1 MQQLLLNLDTGN
13 APSLD
18 TYLTGQ
24 NGEVVH
30 LLREIAYRTSR
41 EHFVYLWGDNA
52 TGKTHLLKAL
62 SQFSPARY
70 IPADAPETDFSY
82 SPQCNLYLLDD
93 CERLDS
99 QKQIAAFNLF
109 NQIRENNGYMITSGP
124 CTPLALDLRD
134 DLKSRLCWGL
144 VYQIKSLSDEEKMAA
159 LNEQA
164 RQRGFTISPGV
175 LPYLITH
182 YQRDMHSLS
191 MILDALDRYSLQTK
205 RTITL
210 PLLHDL
216 LQQKQEP
223 AV

>member
-70 IPADAPETDFSY
+70 IPSDAPETDFSY
-82 SPQCNLYLLDD
+82 SPQCNLYLLT
-93 CERLDS
+93 
-99 QKQIAAFNLF
+99 IANASIPKN
-109 NQIRENNGYMITSGP
+109 R
-124 CTPLALDLRD
+124 
-134 DLKSRLCWGL
+134 
-144 VYQIKSLSDEEKMAA
+144 
-159 LNEQA
+159 
-164 RQRGFTISPGV
+164 
-175 LPYLITH
+175 
-182 YQRDMHSLS
+182 
-191 MILDALDRYSLQTK
+191 
-205 RTITL
+205 L
-210 PLLHDL
+210 PLSIFSIRSV
-216 LQQKQEP
+216 KTT
-223 AV
+223 VT

>member
-18 TYLTGQ
+18 SYLTGQ

-30 LLREIAYRTSR
+30 LLREIADRTSR
-41 EHFVYLWGDNA
+41 EHFVYLWGQNA

-70 IPADAPETDFSY
+70 IPAEATESDFSY
-82 SPQCNLYLLDD
+82 FPDCDLYLLDD
-93 CERLDS
+93 CEHLNPE
-99 QKQIAAFNLF
+99 KQIAAFNLF
-109 NQIRENNGYMITSGP
+109 NQVRENNAYMITSGP

-144 VYQIKSLSDEEKMAA
+144 VYQIKSLSDEEKISA

-164 RQRGFTISPGV
+164 KQRGFTLSPGCGRV
-175 LPYLITH
+175 H
-182 YQRDMHSLS
+182 
-191 MILDALDRYSLQTK
+191 
-205 RTITL
+205 
-210 PLLHDL
+210 
-216 LQQKQEP
+216 
-223 AV
+223 AVSVR

>member
-18 TYLTGQ
+18 NYLTGQ
-24 NGEVVH
+24 NGEVIH
-30 LLREIAYRTSR
+30 LLKEVANRHSR
-41 EHFVYLWGDNA
+41 DHFVYLWGENA

-62 SQFSPARY
+62 SQCSSARY
-70 IPADAPETDFSY
+70 ITANNPESDFFY
-82 SPQCNLYLLDD
+82 SPDCDLYLLDD
-93 CERLDS
+93 CERLTPE
-99 QKQIAAFNLF
+99 KQIAAFNLF
-109 NQIRENNGYMITSGP
+109 NQVRENNGYMITSGP

-144 VYQIKSLSDEEKMAA
+144 VYQIKSLTDEEKITA

-164 RQRGFTISPGV
+164 KQRGFTLSPGV

-216 LQQKQEP
+216 LEQKQEP
-223 AV
+223 SA

>member
-13 APSLD
+13 LPSFD
-18 TYLTGQ
+18 TYLTGR

-30 LLREIAYRTSR
+30 LLREIANRTSR
-41 EHFVYLWGDNA
+41 EHFVYLWGDTA

-70 IPADAPETDFSY
+70 IPADASETDYCY
-82 SPQCNLYLLDD
+82 SPECDLYLVDD
-93 CERLDS
+93 CELLDAE
-99 QKQIAAFNLF
+99 KQIATFNLF
-109 NQIRENNGYMITSGP
+109 NQVRENNGYMITSGP

-144 VYQIKSLSDEEKMAA
+144 VYQILSLSDEEKMAA

-164 RQRGFTISPGV
+164 KQRGFTISPGV

>member
-1 MQQLLLNLDTGN
+1 M
-13 APSLD
+13 
-18 TYLTGQ
+18 
-24 NGEVVH
+24 
-30 LLREIAYRTSR
+30 
-41 EHFVYLWGDNA
+41 
-52 TGKTHLLKAL
+52 LKAL

-70 IPADAPETDFSY
+70 IPSDAPETDFSY

-109 NQIRENNGYMITSGP
+109 NQVRENNGYMITSGP

>member
-1 MQQLLLNLDTGN
+1 MDSKTTE
-13 APSLD
+13 AVS
-18 TYLTGQ
+18 Y
-24 NGEVVH
+24 
-30 LLREIAYRTSR
+30 
-41 EHFVYLWGDNA
+41 
-52 TGKTHLLKAL
+52 THLDVYKR
-62 SQFSPARY
+62 Q
-70 IPADAPETDFSY
+70 
-82 SPQCNLYLLDD
+82 
-93 CERLDS
+93 
-99 QKQIAAFNLF
+99 
-109 NQIRENNGYMITSGP
+109 GP

-216 LQQKQEP
+216 LP
-223 AV
+223 VSYTHLSSMCVSVS

>member
-13 APSLD
+13 SPSLD
-18 TYLTGQ
+18 TYVTGQ
-24 NGEVVH
+24 NEEVAY
-30 LLREIAYRTSR
+30 LMREIAGRQSR
-41 EHFVYLWGDNA
+41 EHFVYIWGESA
-52 TGKTHLLKAL
+52 AGKSHLLKAL
-62 SQFSPARY
+62 SRFSPARY
-70 IPADAPETDFSY
+70 IPSNAPESEFTY
-82 SPQCNLYLLDD
+82 SPECDLYLLDD
-93 CERLDS
+93 CERLEPE
-99 QKQIAAFNLF
+99 KQIAAFNLF
-109 NQIRENNGYMITSGP
+109 NEVRENKAYMITSGP

-144 VYQIKSLSDEEKMAA
+144 VYQVRGLSDNEKIAA

-164 RQRGFTISPGV
+164 KQRGFTLSPGV

-223 AV
+223 AA

>member
-70 IPADAPETDFSY
+70 KPISVIPHNVICICWT
-82 SPQCNLYLLDD
+82 
-93 CERLDS
+93 
-99 QKQIAAFNLF
+99 IANASIPKN
-109 NQIRENNGYMITSGP
+109 R
-124 CTPLALDLRD
+124 
-134 DLKSRLCWGL
+134 
-144 VYQIKSLSDEEKMAA
+144 
-159 LNEQA
+159 
-164 RQRGFTISPGV
+164 
-175 LPYLITH
+175 
-182 YQRDMHSLS
+182 
-191 MILDALDRYSLQTK
+191 
-205 RTITL
+205 L
-210 PLLHDL
+210 PLSIFSIRSV
-216 LQQKQEP
+216 KTT
-223 AV
+223 VT